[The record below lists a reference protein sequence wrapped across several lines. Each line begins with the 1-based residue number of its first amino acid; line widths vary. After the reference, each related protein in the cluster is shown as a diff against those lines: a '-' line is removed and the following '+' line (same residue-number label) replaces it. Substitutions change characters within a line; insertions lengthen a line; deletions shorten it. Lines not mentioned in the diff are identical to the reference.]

1 MNKCELFYDVI
12 LLLSCQG
19 ERDRELRFLLLLTAT
34 GAQTDAKRPGKPNVR
49 GSFFFLFFFFYYNKD
64 TRQLKSTALGNK
76 KNQINCVPS
85 LFFYFIL
92 KVNFIIIQTWTDY
105 TSCIIFSKIRDEC
118 LSIEQRISPFTQSWF
133 FERETSSAA
142 TPLQNN
148 KTNSN
153 SFRFFFSRTR

>member
-1 MNKCELFYDVI
+1 MWII
-12 LLLSCQG
+12 LWRHSSSVMSRG
-19 ERDRELRFLLLLTAT
+19 ERPWIAFSSSSYSNRCANRRQKAWKTECAWVLFF
-34 GAQTDAKRPGKPNVR
+34 
-49 GSFFFLFFFFYYNKD
+49 SFFFFSSNKD

>member
-1 MNKCELFYDVI
+1 M
-12 LLLSCQG
+12 
-19 ERDRELRFLLLLTAT
+19 T
-34 GAQTDAKRPGKPNVR
+34 
-49 GSFFFLFFFFYYNKD
+49 SFFFCHVKGRETVNCVFFFFLQQQVRKQTPKGLENRMCVGPFFFFFFFSSNKD

-118 LSIEQRISPFTQSWF
+118 LSFEQRISPFTQSWF